1 MWMGRRATREDA
13 RMHRYALPAMLLAV
27 SVGLAACV
35 SEPSISGT
43 PTSASESARPTGSQ
57 SPTDGTTTTGSTDLA
72 GSAVVTASSEDTA
85 AGHPAA
91 NATDG
96 DPTTEWASGAGAGSS
111 ILLEWD
117 APQELGSI
125 VLSDRP
131 NPDDHVVAG
140 TLEFSDGTTAM
151 VPALPN
157 DGEPVRIDVTPRQVT
172 SVRFTIDEV
181 GPYTTDVGLSEIG
194 AAPPQTIASLLG
206 TERIFADADGAAAI
220 LPRALAS
227 VDETD
232 GIRLVRVE
240 LEIEALTGAV
250 WPSQSWFV
258 MLGADGSRYPPVDD
272 PADEYA
278 DPIGDVVLGAG
289 EVLTGTVHFE
299 LPSDGS
305 GFLLGFVPVPEAA
318 PAATWSL
325 NAP

>member
-1 MWMGRRATREDA
+1 MWKGRRARREDA

-27 SVGLAACV
+27 SVGLAGCV
-35 SEPSISGT
+35 PEPSISGT
-43 PTSASESARPTGSQ
+43 PTSATQSPNPPESP
-57 SPTDGTTTTGSTDLA
+57 SPTDGTTSGSTDLA

-85 AGHPAA
+85 AGHLAA

-96 DPTTEWASGAGAGSS
+96 DPTTEWASGAGVGST

-117 APQELGSI
+117 TPQELGSI

-140 TLEFSDGTTAM
+140 TLEFSDGSTAL
-151 VPALPN
+151 VPTLPN
-157 DGEPVRIDVTPRQVT
+157 DGQPVRIDVTPRQVT
-172 SVRFTIDEV
+172 SVRFTVDEV

-194 AAPPQTIASLLG
+194 AAPPQAIASLLG
-206 TERIFADADGAAAI
+206 TERIFADAGGVVSI
-220 LPRALAS
+220 LPRAVAS

-232 GIRLVRVE
+232 GIRLIRVE
-240 LEIEALTGAV
+240 LEIGVLAGTV
-250 WPSQSWFV
+250 VPTQSWFAI
-258 MLGADGSRYPPVDD
+258 LGADGSRYPPVDD

-278 DPIGDVVLGAG
+278 DPINEAALGAG
-289 EVLTGTVHFE
+289 ESLTGTVHFE

-305 GFLLGFVPVPEAA
+305 GFLIGFVPDPAA
-318 PAATWSL
+318 GPTATWSL